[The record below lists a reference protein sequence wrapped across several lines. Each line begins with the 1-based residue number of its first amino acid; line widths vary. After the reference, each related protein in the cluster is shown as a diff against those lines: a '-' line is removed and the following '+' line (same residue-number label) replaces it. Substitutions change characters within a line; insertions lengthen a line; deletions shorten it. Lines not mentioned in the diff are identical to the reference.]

1 MAHCVLDRLGVERT
15 ADEAPTDAQGAGPS
29 RRGSDLAMMS
39 PREHLR
45 EDLLTDCAEQLR
57 AKTEECDELRCENAF
72 MKLQLRILT
81 CRLRKLG
88 NGHDPR

>member
-1 MAHCVLDRLGVERT
+1 
-15 ADEAPTDAQGAGPS
+15 
-29 RRGSDLAMMS
+29 MMS

-88 NGHDPR
+88 NERPSR